1 MALRSNSFCF
11 ASFKHCDELISW
23 ISGEFPFVG
32 VSAWITSLALWSN
45 SFCLASFKHC
55 DELAS
60 WTGVQTNFP
69 FVGVS
74 ARITSSALRSNSS
87 YIVTNWPVGVQAKFP
102 FVGVSAWITSLVLR
116 SNSFCFAGFPHFD
129 ELAGWHPGDSSL
141 YRRFGQDYHF
151 GAEVQ

>member
-1 MALRSNSFCF
+1 MTNWPVGFQANFHSL
-11 ASFKHCDELISW
+11 
-23 ISGEFPFVG
+23 EFRPGLLAWRFG
-32 VSAWITSLALWSN
+32 PIVSVLQVLNIVTNWPA
-45 SFCLASFKHC
+45 
-55 DELAS
+55 
-60 WTGVQTNFP
+60 GVQTNFP

-116 SNSFCFAGFPHFD
+116 SNSFCLAGFPHFD

>member
-1 MALRSNSFCF
+1 MTN
-11 ASFKHCDELISW
+11 W
-23 ISGEFPFVG
+23 PVG
-32 VSAWITSLALWSN
+32 VQA
-45 SFCLASFKHC
+45 
-55 DELAS
+55 
-60 WTGVQTNFP
+60 NFP

-87 YIVTNWPVGVQAKFP
+87 YIVTNWPVGFQANFP
-102 FVGVSAWITSLVLR
+102 FVGASALITSLALR